1 MQPRHLKNEAK
12 DLWHID
18 FDKKQAKKKEF
29 CSIACICHK
38 KVVLLRRKTQN
49 NTIMAQETL
58 NGLLQYVLLTLPL
71 EDKVW
76 FKQQMEQDIRRLQA
90 EQDEIDMIDQAVE
103 MSLEDVAAG
112 RVYTQ
117 EQAHQMMDDFVKSK
131 IQFAAWKSFGQIKR
145 HSRGKR

>member
-1 MQPRHLKNEAK
+1 M
-12 DLWHID
+12 
-18 FDKKQAKKKEF
+18 
-29 CSIACICHK
+29 
-38 KVVLLRRKTQN
+38 RRKTQN

-112 RVYTQ
+112 RVYTRG
-117 EQAHQMMDDFVKSK
+117 AHRVDLFQSAVTAAHTGRQNKKSR
-131 IQFAAWKSFGQIKR
+131 FHAFS
-145 HSRGKR
+145 